1 MAREDRADKGASHRV
16 GHGAR
21 REIIS
26 KTHENDEQAHFRVQS

>member
-1 MAREDRADKGASHRV
+1 MERDVRADKGASQHL

-26 KTHENDEQAHFRVQS
+26 KTHENDEQAHYRVQS